1 MKKIAMAFAT
11 MIFMSTAVMAQNN
24 GVQRPERQFDRAEMM
39 KRQAEQMVTTY
50 GLNQEQA
57 EKLEKL
63 NAEYADK
70 LPMGM
75 GMGMRGGRGG
85 GQRPGGGGG
94 GFGNRPNG
102 GGGNMGAPN
111 GQRPSREQMEERMKE
126 MRANQEA
133 YNGELKKIM
142 TEEQYKKYE
151 ADQQQR
157 MQRMQQRQQ
166 GGGGFG
172 GGFGG
177 GGFGGQQ

>member
-1 MKKIAMAFAT
+1 MKKTAMAFAA
-11 MIFMSTAVMAQNN
+11 MIFMSTAAMAQNN
-24 GVQRPERQFDRAEMM
+24 GGQRPERQFDRAEMM
-39 KRQAEQMVTTY
+39 KRQAEQMVSTY

-63 NAEYADK
+63 NTEYADK
-70 LPMGM
+70 LPFMG

-94 GFGNRPNG
+94 FGNRPN

-157 MQRMQQRQQ
+157 QQRMQQRQQ

-177 GGFGGQQ
+177 PQ

>member
-24 GVQRPERQFDRAEMM
+24 GGQRPERQFDRAEMM

-85 GQRPGGGGG
+85 GQRPGGGG

-157 MQRMQQRQQ
+157 MQQRQQ